1 MDGLNLSQELGCL
14 AISINSRYSMFRA
27 TQQTSHKKSF
37 RIHPKGL
44 ENIVLYSVKL
54 LFISSDARRRYKLI

>member
-37 RIHPKGL
+37 RMYPKGL
-44 ENIVLYSVKL
+44 ENIALYSVEL
-54 LFISSDARRRYKLI
+54 LFLRRAVRRRYKLI